1 MCETNIFTV
10 SITVFII
17 NMLFVWEMVLPFV
30 DGN

>member
-1 MCETNIFTV
+1 MCETNVFAV

-17 NMLFVWEMVLPFV
+17 NMLFVWKMVSLFV